1 MLKMEELR
9 DKNPFHCIITGPT
22 NCGKTRYV
30 IDQLRGSFRHV
41 FDWIVLICP
50 TYSKNKTYRG
60 FAKGDKRFVVLSP
73 DASNVEEIN
82 DLLGI
87 CEDFFSGKNTLIIL
101 DDCAVSKD
109 LKNRTNKFINLAFSG
124 RHAGLSVWV
133 LTQQLTSIAKPFRD
147 NVACVVAFHNPSQIG
162 MKSLFEEFGGDL
174 DSQTRKNLMKNLK
187 SENYSALCFSLR
199 NPYHCYL
206 RIPSPEENFKVSL
219 YKMSDLAEMTFD
231 ENQKTNQKFSISAGD
246 VEYQKES
253 LVILASLGTTKE
265 YLGVEMSLEKIH
277 KLPDKEV
284 EKFFNRYQ
292 KVAGQKMANGLVDSA
307 ISTATKVISCFL
319 PIDDTEELCYD
330 LQNDELVKRELSN
343 IAGLLVVRGGRLV
356 ALGSALFQV
365 VRHIKFNIESE
376 SDRDAVGLS
385 PESGGAAGL
394 AVVVEKQ
401 NLNETEGSDANKI
414 EAESK

>member
-1 MLKMEELR
+1 
-9 DKNPFHCIITGPT
+9 
-22 NCGKTRYV
+22 
-30 IDQLRGSFRHV
+30 
-41 FDWIVLICP
+41 
-50 TYSKNKTYRG
+50 
-60 FAKGDKRFVVLSP
+60 
-73 DASNVEEIN
+73 
-82 DLLGI
+82 
-87 CEDFFSGKNTLIIL
+87 
-101 DDCAVSKD
+101 
-109 LKNRTNKFINLAFSG
+109 
-124 RHAGLSVWV
+124 
-133 LTQQLTSIAKPFRD
+133 
-147 NVACVVAFHNPSQIG
+147 
-162 MKSLFEEFGGDL
+162 
-174 DSQTRKNLMKNLK
+174 
-187 SENYSALCFSLR
+187 
-199 NPYHCYL
+199 
-206 RIPSPEENFKVSL
+206 
-219 YKMSDLAEMTFD
+219 MSDLAEMTFD

-365 VRHIKFNIESE
+365 VRHIKFNRESE
-376 SDRDAVGLS
+376 NDRDAVGLS
-385 PESGGAAGL
+385 PESGDSEAGAKLRANEPDG
-394 AVVVEKQ
+394 ENQ
-401 NLNETEGSDANKI
+401 NLFETKGSVANKI

>member
-1 MLKMEELR
+1 
-9 DKNPFHCIITGPT
+9 
-22 NCGKTRYV
+22 
-30 IDQLRGSFRHV
+30 
-41 FDWIVLICP
+41 
-50 TYSKNKTYRG
+50 
-60 FAKGDKRFVVLSP
+60 
-73 DASNVEEIN
+73 
-82 DLLGI
+82 
-87 CEDFFSGKNTLIIL
+87 
-101 DDCAVSKD
+101 
-109 LKNRTNKFINLAFSG
+109 
-124 RHAGLSVWV
+124 
-133 LTQQLTSIAKPFRD
+133 
-147 NVACVVAFHNPSQIG
+147 
-162 MKSLFEEFGGDL
+162 
-174 DSQTRKNLMKNLK
+174 
-187 SENYSALCFSLR
+187 
-199 NPYHCYL
+199 
-206 RIPSPEENFKVSL
+206 
-219 YKMSDLAEMTFD
+219 MSDLAEMTFD

-365 VRHIKFNIESE
+365 VRHIKFNRE
-376 SDRDAVGLS
+376 SDSDSEAELREPATENPVKLLATPPVSLS
-385 PESGGAAGL
+385 LS
-394 AVVVEKQ
+394 K
-401 NLNETEGSDANKI
+401 NKI
-414 EAESK
+414 LMKQKAQTQTKSKLGEKCRF

>member
-1 MLKMEELR
+1 
-9 DKNPFHCIITGPT
+9 
-22 NCGKTRYV
+22 
-30 IDQLRGSFRHV
+30 
-41 FDWIVLICP
+41 
-50 TYSKNKTYRG
+50 
-60 FAKGDKRFVVLSP
+60 
-73 DASNVEEIN
+73 
-82 DLLGI
+82 
-87 CEDFFSGKNTLIIL
+87 
-101 DDCAVSKD
+101 
-109 LKNRTNKFINLAFSG
+109 
-124 RHAGLSVWV
+124 
-133 LTQQLTSIAKPFRD
+133 
-147 NVACVVAFHNPSQIG
+147 
-162 MKSLFEEFGGDL
+162 
-174 DSQTRKNLMKNLK
+174 
-187 SENYSALCFSLR
+187 
-199 NPYHCYL
+199 
-206 RIPSPEENFKVSL
+206 
-219 YKMSDLAEMTFD
+219 MSDLAEMTFD
-231 ENQKTNQKFSISAGD
+231 ENEKTNQKFSISAGD

-265 YLGVEMSLEKIH
+265 YLGVEMSLEKIR

-365 VRHIKFNIESE
+365 VRHIKFNTESDSD

-385 PESGGAAGL
+385 TESGRAN
-394 AVVVEKQ
+394 Q
-401 NLNETEGSDANKI
+401 NLLETKGSDANKI

>member
-1 MLKMEELR
+1 
-9 DKNPFHCIITGPT
+9 
-22 NCGKTRYV
+22 
-30 IDQLRGSFRHV
+30 
-41 FDWIVLICP
+41 
-50 TYSKNKTYRG
+50 
-60 FAKGDKRFVVLSP
+60 
-73 DASNVEEIN
+73 
-82 DLLGI
+82 
-87 CEDFFSGKNTLIIL
+87 
-101 DDCAVSKD
+101 
-109 LKNRTNKFINLAFSG
+109 
-124 RHAGLSVWV
+124 
-133 LTQQLTSIAKPFRD
+133 
-147 NVACVVAFHNPSQIG
+147 
-162 MKSLFEEFGGDL
+162 
-174 DSQTRKNLMKNLK
+174 
-187 SENYSALCFSLR
+187 
-199 NPYHCYL
+199 
-206 RIPSPEENFKVSL
+206 
-219 YKMSDLAEMTFD
+219 MSDLAEMTFD
-231 ENQKTNQKFSISAGD
+231 ENQKTNQNFSISAGD

-365 VRHIKFNIESE
+365 VRHIKFNRE
-376 SDRDAVGLS
+376 SDSEAGAKLRTGDR
-385 PESGGAAGL
+385 ESGETAGYPAGF

-401 NLNETEGSDANKI
+401 NLNETEGPDANKI
-414 EAESK
+414 

>member
-1 MLKMEELR
+1 
-9 DKNPFHCIITGPT
+9 
-22 NCGKTRYV
+22 
-30 IDQLRGSFRHV
+30 
-41 FDWIVLICP
+41 
-50 TYSKNKTYRG
+50 
-60 FAKGDKRFVVLSP
+60 
-73 DASNVEEIN
+73 
-82 DLLGI
+82 
-87 CEDFFSGKNTLIIL
+87 
-101 DDCAVSKD
+101 
-109 LKNRTNKFINLAFSG
+109 
-124 RHAGLSVWV
+124 
-133 LTQQLTSIAKPFRD
+133 
-147 NVACVVAFHNPSQIG
+147 
-162 MKSLFEEFGGDL
+162 
-174 DSQTRKNLMKNLK
+174 
-187 SENYSALCFSLR
+187 
-199 NPYHCYL
+199 
-206 RIPSPEENFKVSL
+206 
-219 YKMSDLAEMTFD
+219 MSDLAEMTFD

-246 VEYQKES
+246 VDYQKES

-365 VRHIKFNIESE
+365 VRHIKFNRESE
-376 SDRDAVGLS
+376 NDRESGEANEPAGDR
-385 PESGGAAGL
+385 ESGGAN
-394 AVVVEKQ
+394 Q
-401 NLNETEGSDANKI
+401 NLFETKGSDANKI

>member
-1 MLKMEELR
+1 
-9 DKNPFHCIITGPT
+9 
-22 NCGKTRYV
+22 
-30 IDQLRGSFRHV
+30 
-41 FDWIVLICP
+41 
-50 TYSKNKTYRG
+50 
-60 FAKGDKRFVVLSP
+60 
-73 DASNVEEIN
+73 
-82 DLLGI
+82 
-87 CEDFFSGKNTLIIL
+87 
-101 DDCAVSKD
+101 
-109 LKNRTNKFINLAFSG
+109 
-124 RHAGLSVWV
+124 
-133 LTQQLTSIAKPFRD
+133 
-147 NVACVVAFHNPSQIG
+147 
-162 MKSLFEEFGGDL
+162 
-174 DSQTRKNLMKNLK
+174 
-187 SENYSALCFSLR
+187 
-199 NPYHCYL
+199 
-206 RIPSPEENFKVSL
+206 
-219 YKMSDLAEMTFD
+219 MSDLSEMTFD
-231 ENQKTNQKFSISAGD
+231 ENQKTNQNFSISVGD
-246 VEYQKES
+246 VEYKKES

-365 VRHIKFNIESE
+365 VRHIKFNRDSE
-376 SDRDAVGLS
+376 TGDSDR
-385 PESGGAAGL
+385 ESGDSEAGAKLRAGKTAGYPAGF

-414 EAESK
+414 